1 MLNEIRGMIATVQ
14 KIQGQFSQFRD
25 NIQQLQQSMTG
36 VNDFI
41 ADVNKDI
48 AKWQFKSQPR
58 LTRLQ
63 EIIDRLDNN
72 K

>member
-1 MLNEIRGMIATVQ
+1 MLNEIRSMIATVQ
-14 KIQGQFSQFRD
+14 KIQGQFGQLRD

-63 EIIDRLDNN
+63 EIVDRLNDN

>member
-1 MLNEIRGMIATVQ
+1 MLNEIRSMIATVQ
-14 KIQGQFSQFRD
+14 KLQGQFSQLRN
-25 NIQQLQQSMTG
+25 NIQQLQHSMTG

-58 LTRLQ
+58 LNRLQ
-63 EIIDRLDNN
+63 EIVDRLNDN

>member
-1 MLNEIRGMIATVQ
+1 MLNEIRSMIATVQ
-14 KIQGQFSQFRD
+14 KIQGQFSQLRN
-25 NIQQLQQSMTG
+25 NIQQLQQSMTE

-41 ADVNKDI
+41 DGVNKDI

-63 EIIDRLDNN
+63 EIVNRLNDNQ
-72 K
+72 

>member
-1 MLNEIRGMIATVQ
+1 MLNEIQSMIATVK
-14 KIQGQFSQFRD
+14 KIQGQFSQLRD

-63 EIIDRLDNN
+63 EIVDRLNDN

>member
-14 KIQGQFSQFRD
+14 KIQGQFSQLRD

-48 AKWQFKSQPR
+48 AKWQFKRQPR